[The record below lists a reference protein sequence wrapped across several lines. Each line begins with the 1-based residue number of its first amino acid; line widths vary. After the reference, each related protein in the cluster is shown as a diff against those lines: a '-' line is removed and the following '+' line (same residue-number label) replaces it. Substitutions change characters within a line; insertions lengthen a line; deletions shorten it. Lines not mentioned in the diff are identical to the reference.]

1 MGRAEKFVR
10 TIKARM
16 QASKCKVRYDGK
28 FSEECAAETGFR
40 QGDAMSSWSSSD
52 MTLDLAV
59 REVSEHEVGLK
70 AIETGRGSL
79 RRWYDYCGGKWKRDK
94 ENHANGTEEKK
105 INWTEG

>member
-70 AIETGRGSL
+70 AREKQLVVAAYADAMIIAAESEKETKKTTQTVL
-79 RRWYDYCGGKWKRDK
+79 RK
-94 ENHANGTEEKK
+94 
-105 INWTEG
+105 